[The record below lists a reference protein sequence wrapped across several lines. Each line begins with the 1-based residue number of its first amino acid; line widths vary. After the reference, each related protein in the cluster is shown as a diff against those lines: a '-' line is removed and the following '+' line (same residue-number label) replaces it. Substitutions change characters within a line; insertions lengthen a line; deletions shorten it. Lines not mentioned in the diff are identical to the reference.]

1 MKITLIMPKAA
12 VKGMPYDIPI
22 GFGYLSAVL
31 KRAGHTVTLLNLN
44 HYDYS
49 SIDVLIQR
57 IQRT

>member
-44 HYDYS
+44 PCLS
-49 SIDVLIQR
+49 A
-57 IQRT
+57 